1 MSKNHPHDNIYS
13 ILGKLAALQP
23 TPQEKHDANVQQIR
37 ESVEAQGSII
47 KGLREISST
56 ESRLAQQFAE
66 SKIEEKAINKYAVGM
81 AAAKEKYGYGKEPAH
96 NLPKKVIKK
105 GHEIA
110 KKVDEVAAD
119 MPPQVPGVAPQA
131 QVSQAQFQTQKPQAP
146 QAISNTKYGVP
157 ATASGKTP
165 VIKDVSNSKGKL
177 WALRTGDGQDNLVW
191 IYGTKPDPACTE
203 PVKAVFNG
211 KPVTVMKMP
220 GTHPDHESRGYIVT
234 NTSSIQE
241 ATCNECG
248 MYESK
253 CSCDH
258 TNEGKV
264 THPEK
269 GVTRHTKTDFP
280 GYPSDDLEKDDDD
293 KDAPKSKGGKGR
305 PRKATTKNPRRD
317 PDAPKKSR
325 GRPSKHSTGEKS
337 SSDSLPF
344 SSKNKVGHDL
354 FGRVKSSAH
363 KTVTEGLNLMRMQ
376 EEQHMTL
383 DEMISCMQEDMLQ
396 FKKTGVCSECLRD
409 MMEVYAHAKK
419 QMEETVDRIAQ
430 PQASGIPKPNEF
442 DITAPKAPSTN
453 GIGGKYPP
461 VTKPGQA
468 VNDLTNPFKRTYEE
482 EVDPMEA
489 ELNELAELA
498 GLSEVSR
505 GEYIK
510 QQDANAEHSGK
521 NKFNAFGQLFHTDE
535 VDEELEQEGTL
546 FTKGL
551 EDDDVKI
558 GDKIPGTNAIKTKDI
573 DEDKIEVKDA
583 PDAAN
588 KPKKKYFSM
597 RASTMNPGEGDSG
610 EKRMYPAHP
619 AGDNG
624 MTEPARKTP
633 VKEDVLSLEAQLA
646 AEYESIKK
654 AS

>member
-23 TPQEKHDANVQQIR
+23 TAQEKHDANVQQIR

-56 ESRLAQQFAE
+56 ESRLARQFAE
-66 SKIEEKAINKYAVGM
+66 SKIEEKA
-81 AAAKEKYGYGKEPAH
+81 
-96 NLPKKVIKK
+96 
-105 GHEIA
+105 
-110 KKVDEVAAD
+110 
-119 MPPQVPGVAPQA
+119 
-131 QVSQAQFQTQKPQAP
+131 VSQAQQKFMGMVHAAQKGSKAASPEVAKVAKTMGKKDARDFAATKHAGLPQHVGEEYDRVADVKNTAKEYM
-146 QAISNTKYGVP
+146 QSNGIQSVHDLEPEDIEYIGGECQCGYEGVCEIL
-157 ATASGKTP
+157 GCE
-165 VIKDVSNSKGKL
+165 L
-177 WALRTGDGQDNLVW
+177 
-191 IYGTKPDPACTE
+191 PDSLG
-203 PVKAVFNG
+203 PVKSYDEHG
-211 KPVTVMKMP
+211 DLEE
-220 GTHPDHESRGYIVT
+220 G
-234 NTSSIQE
+234 
-241 ATCNECG
+241 TCNECG

-337 SSDSLPF
+337 SSDNLPF

-363 KTVTEGLNLMRMQ
+363 KSVTESVNFKRMLD
-376 EEQHMTL
+376 EQHMTL
-383 DEMISCMQEDMLQ
+383 EEMIACMQEDMLQ
-396 FKKTGVCSECLRD
+396 FKKTGVCSERLRD

-419 QMEETVDRIAQ
+419 QMEETID
-430 PQASGIPKPNEF
+430 P
-442 DITAPKAPSTN
+442 
-453 GIGGKYPP
+453 
-461 VTKPGQA
+461 
-468 VNDLTNPFKRTYEE
+468 TNPRDYEIPAVQRKAQNQAPLTMQDVQAKDQKAAMDFQRRVGNVHE
-482 EVDPMEA
+482 DPMEA
-489 ELNELAELA
+489 ELNELAKLA

-510 QQDANAEHSGK
+510 QQDAKAEHSGK
-521 NKFNAFGQLFHTDE
+521 KDFNAFGQLFHTDE

-633 VKEDVLSLEAQLA
+633 VKEDVLSLETQLA